1 MSAKNE
7 PIPRRKLSDHI
18 QDRLLAIIQSGELRP
33 GDIIPSE
40 RELMETY
47 SVGRPAIRE
56 AMQNLQRMGLVDIRH
71 GERPRIA
78 EPSFDNIFGQLGQ
91 TMRHLLTH
99 SSMSLDHL
107 KESRLIFEIQ
117 MVRIAAQRRTDAD
130 VERLRGILAKQEAAD
145 ADSPEFLRQ
154 DGNFHHAIT
163 GISGNPIFG
172 GLSKAF
178 FEWLTYFH
186 FDLVRKPGLEKL
198 TIDEHKKILAAI
210 ENGDADLAEIVLSDH
225 LNRADELYHQD
236 NPNQRNNS

>member
-1 MSAKNE
+1 MSAKND

-99 SSMSLDHL
+99 SSTSLDHL
-107 KESRLIFEIQ
+107 KEARLIFEMQ
-117 MVRIAAQRRTDAD
+117 MVRIAAERRTDDD
-130 VERLRGILAKQEAAD
+130 VKRLRDILTKQKAAH
-145 ADSPEFLRQ
+145 ADSPEFLRL
-154 DGNFHHAIT
+154 DGLFHHAIA
-163 GISGNPIFG
+163 GISGNPIFE

-178 FEWLTYFH
+178 FEWLTHFH
-186 FDLVRKPGLEKL
+186 LDLVRNPGFEKL
-198 TIDEHKKILAAI
+198 TIEEHNKILTAI
-210 ENGDADLAEIVLSDH
+210 EDGNADLAAQGLSDH
-225 LNRADELYHQD
+225 LNRADALYHQD
-236 NPNQRNNS
+236 NPHQRSKP